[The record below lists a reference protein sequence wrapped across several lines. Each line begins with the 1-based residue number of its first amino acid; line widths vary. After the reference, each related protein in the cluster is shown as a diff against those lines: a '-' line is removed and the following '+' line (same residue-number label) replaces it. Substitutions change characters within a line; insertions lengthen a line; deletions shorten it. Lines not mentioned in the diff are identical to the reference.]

1 MRPESLPHIGIN
13 ALLLANNQQNYRSA
27 GIHHYMDGLLPEIVK
42 ADDLRYS
49 IFLSDGKPHVNGT
62 ARLVKTG
69 ANKAK
74 PLGRVLWEQ
83 FSQPRLVNQMQ
94 LDLLHSLAFVSP
106 MLSRVPSIVTVYDL
120 SFLHFPQRFKTVNR
134 NYLRIFTRL
143 SCKRAEKVVAISEY
157 TRQDVIRQYGIAP
170 EKVEVVYPG
179 LDPTFLQHPIF
190 NTDRNRAFSPK
201 HNSATQDS
209 ARVPNSSRVEYH
221 NAIAE
226 FRQRKGLPERYVLY
240 LGTIEPRKNLSTL
253 ITAFA
258 RLRPEGIKLVC
269 AGGRGWLYEDVFNT
283 VNELRLQRD
292 VIFPGYV
299 PREELPLLYSAA
311 EAFVYPSSF
320 EGFGLSVLEA
330 LACGVPT
337 ITTQAS
343 SLPEVVGNAA
353 LLVEPENSEAL
364 SDCLNS
370 LLTSPAQQA
379 ELRQAGPLQA
389 EKFRWQTSGEQMV
402 NIYRQVLRQSQPH
415 SEAVYALAE

>member
-1 MRPESLPHIGIN
+1 MRPETLPHIGIN

-27 GIHHYMDGLLPEIVK
+27 GIHYYMDGLLPEIIK

-49 IFLSDGKPHVNGT
+49 IFLSDGNPRVSNTTH
-62 ARLVKTG
+62 LVKTG

-74 PLGRVLWEQ
+74 PFGRVLWEQ
-83 FSQPRLVNQMQ
+83 FSQPRLANQMQ
-94 LDLLHSLAFVSP
+94 LDLLHSLAFVAPAFSKI
-106 MLSRVPSIVTVYDL
+106 PSIVTVYDL

-143 SCKRAEKVVAISEY
+143 SCKRAQKVVAISEY

-170 EKVEVVYPG
+170 EKVAVVHPG
-179 LDPTFLQHPIF
+179 LDP
-190 NTDRNRAFSPK
+190 AFSQ
-201 HNSATQDS
+201 HSD
-209 ARVPNSSRVEYH
+209 
-221 NAIAE
+221 NAIAD
-226 FRQRKGLPERYVLY
+226 FRQRKGLPERFILY

-253 ITAFA
+253 ITAYA

-269 AGGRGWLYEDVFNT
+269 AGGRGWMYEDVFNT

-320 EGFGLSVLEA
+320 EGFGLPVLEA

-337 ITTQAS
+337 ITTNAS
-343 SLPEVVGNAA
+343 SLPEVAGNAA

-364 SDCLNS
+364 SDCLDA
-370 LLTSPAQQA
+370 LLSSPTQQA
-379 ELRQAGPLQA
+379 ELQQAGPLQA
-389 EKFRWQTSGEQMV
+389 QKFRWQDSGEQMV
-402 NIYRQVLRQSQPH
+402 NIYRQVLQRSQPQ
-415 SEAVYALAE
+415 SGAVYALAE